1 MEDLFRE
8 ILAPSPRLTA
18 PGLPFDAPGGSHIQ
32 ATSADASPAT
42 PFAPQVTA
50 DDILGLEG
58 LVGTGAGD
66 VGADVG
72 SWPSELE
79 VDMLEMDRI
88 LELLPA
94 ASAAAAFPQT
104 LEDLGLGLTWG
115 DMENLTTGGES
126 SALVGVF

>member
-18 PGLPFDAPGGSHIQ
+18 AGLPFDASSGSHFEV
-32 ATSADASPAT
+32 APTDASPPAS
-42 PFAPQVTA
+42 FAPQVTA
-50 DDILGLEG
+50 DGILGLEG
-58 LVGTGAGD
+58 LVGTGAG
-66 VGADVG
+66 GAGGDAG

-94 ASAAAAFPQT
+94 ADAAAFPQT
-104 LEDLGLGLTWG
+104 LEDLGLGLAWG
-115 DMENLTTGGES
+115 DMENLTAGGET
-126 SALVGVF
+126 ALVGVF